1 MKGRLLH
8 HALAPGTQ
16 SAYAS
21 HWQKFR
27 AFGQQHQLNTFPAS
41 SQTVSTYMAYM
52 FSEGASPGSIATHLS
67 AIAYEHKI
75 SSHVDPTDSFI
86 VKKLMTGARKL
97 RTGCDYRLPIT
108 KDILRK
114 LCLSIEHISISYYE
128 KVLFN
133 CMYLTAFFAFLRI
146 GELAGTGPHVLT
158 IDQVVCNFPSNVTI
172 KFNSFK
178 HHQGRPISLVIKPS
192 SPMCPVQAMQKY
204 LELRGS
210 TPGPLFVYPGQPVLS
225 RTCFVQR
232 LKSSLIWVGFDPA
245 SFKSHSFRIGAATEA
260 AQRGLPDSEIQAL
273 GRWKSSAFKKYI
285 RFPTVQF

>member
-41 SQTVSTYMAYM
+41 SQTVSTYVAYM

-114 LCLSIEHISISYYE
+114 LCLSIEHVSISYYE
-128 KVLFN
+128 RFCLIVCILQH
-133 CMYLTAFFAFLRI
+133 FLLSF
-146 GELAGTGPHVLT
+146 ELGSWLA
-158 IDQVVCNFPSNVTI
+158 
-172 KFNSFK
+172 
-178 HHQGRPISLVIKPS
+178 LVHMS
-192 SPMCPVQAMQKY
+192 
-204 LELRGS
+204 
-210 TPGPLFVYPGQPVLS
+210 
-225 RTCFVQR
+225 
-232 LKSSLIWVGFDPA
+232 
-245 SFKSHSFRIGAATEA
+245 
-260 AQRGLPDSEIQAL
+260 
-273 GRWKSSAFKKYI
+273 
-285 RFPTVQF
+285 